1 MRSLILCAGSCGVVA
16 GLSAMSLSGT
26 SCCPAGGGSGMS
38 SGELGRYVRLVSDI
52 LTLSGAG
59 GFEWDDLIKLAGGA
73 FGTAVLLGVALID
86 DDAEDGLGIVGTIG
100 CWESAAANSD
110 GRASA
115 LGNCNPLS

>member
-1 MRSLILCAGSCGVVA
+1 MSGLIIGSCCVVA
-16 GLSAMSLSGT
+16 GLSAESLTGT
-26 SCCPAGGGSGMS
+26 GCCSAGCGSGMS

-59 GFEWDDLIKLAGGA
+59 GFEWDDRIKLAGGA

-86 DDAEDGLGIVGTIG
+86 DEAEDGLGIVGTIG
-100 CWESAAANSD
+100 CWESAVENSD

-115 LGNCNPLS
+115 LGNCSPLS